1 MERVDLYIMWSLPSD
16 LVVERDM
23 PMTAEKVRQQLRT
36 ANVKFSEDEKK
47 SAQGTVKLTR
57 FTIPKTVRVD
67 VSLRADY
74 PNGRVPIV
82 SKNLLR
88 TGGDE
93 FAFPAIDCS
102 EKLLE
107 DLALTLIG
115 QPSDFRRYRTVLAP

>member
-23 PMTAEKVRQQLRT
+23 PMTAEKVRPQLRT

-57 FTIPKTVRVD
+57 FTFPKTVRVD

-74 PNGRVPIV
+74 QPPVAWAG
-82 SKNLLR
+82 
-88 TGGDE
+88 
-93 FAFPAIDCS
+93 FAC
-102 EKLLE
+102 
-107 DLALTLIG
+107 
-115 QPSDFRRYRTVLAP
+115 R